1 MAVADDAGAVDDER
15 LGHAV
20 DPPFDADAAVA
31 VGADGGEG
39 IAQLAEPFRR
49 VGRLVLVVDAV
60 ERDAARLRQFGQYGM
75 PDPAGQAQ
83 GGKEVEQAG
92 IPLSELGR
100 REDRLSPPDS
110 AARPG

>member
-75 PDPAGQAQ
+75 LDPAGQAP
-83 GGKEVEQAG
+83 GGEDVDQAG
-92 IPLSELGR
+92 LALAEGGGR
-100 REDRLSPPDS
+100 EAGDGKSTRLNSS
-110 AARPG
+110 H